1 MYRSCR
7 VACSAA
13 VALFTVP
20 ALSLS
25 SGSSALA
32 QGNAVARDG
41 QRDFDFE
48 IGNWDTSVRVL
59 RNPLSG
65 KAPNWAEYRG
75 TSLIKPLMDDRANIV
90 ELSVSGP
97 AGRIEGV
104 SLRLYDPRTRQ
115 WGLNY
120 AGLHDGAMTPV
131 VRGVF
136 ESADRG
142 VFYGDDKLGDR
153 PIRVRFV
160 ITKISRDEAHFEQ
173 AYSADNG
180 ASWEVNWI
188 AVDKRR

>member
-1 MYRSCR
+1 MNGFSRF
-7 VACSAA
+7 ACTAVIALAA
-13 VALFTVP
+13 VSASLP
-20 ALSLS
+20 A
-25 SGSSALA
+25 GGAAFA
-32 QGNAVARDG
+32 QDGTAAPDG

-48 IGNWDTSVRVL
+48 MGNWDTSVRVL

-75 TSLIKPLMDDRANIV
+75 TSIIKPLLDGRANTV
-90 ELSVSGP
+90 ELSVAGP

-104 SLRLYDPRTRQ
+104 SLRLYDPQARL

-120 AGLHDGAMTPV
+120 ASLHDGAMTPP
-131 VRGVF
+131 VRGRF

-142 VFYGDDKLGDR
+142 VFYGDDRLGDR
-153 PIRVRFV
+153 PIKVRFV
-160 ITKISRDEAHFEQ
+160 ITKTSRDEAHFEQ

-180 ASWEVNWI
+180 ATWEVNWI

>member
-1 MYRSCR
+1 MYGFSRFACR
-7 VACSAA
+7 AAIAIVFASAI
-13 VALFTVP
+13 P
-20 ALSLS
+20 LSV
-25 SGSSALA
+25 GTSALA
-32 QGNAVARDG
+32 QDSATARDG

-48 IGNWDTSVRVL
+48 IGDWNTSVRVL

-75 TSLIKPLMDDRANIV
+75 TSIIKPLLDGRANTV
-90 ELSVSGP
+90 ELSVAGP

-104 SLRLYDPRTRQ
+104 SLRLYDPQTRQ

-120 AGLHDGAMTPV
+120 ASLHDGAMTPPV
-131 VRGVF
+131 LGRF
-136 ESADRG
+136 ESADRA
-142 VFYGDDKLGDR
+142 VFYGNDKLGER

-180 ASWEVNWI
+180 ATWEVNWI